1 MRISEKLLLFLS
13 RNPRTDQIAKEQRWI
28 STSDALRLLSESY
41 PQFLHVIRD
50 KRILD
55 FGCGLGFQSVAL
67 AQKGASFVLG
77 VDINEKAL
85 GKARSLSRQMGVD
98 AKVKFEKDLPI
109 IYRDYFDVVISQNS
123 FEHFEEPV
131 KILELMKLALK
142 QNGKLIVSF
151 GPPWFSPYGVHMF
164 FFVKIPWV
172 NILFS
177 EKTVVNVRHLYK
189 NDTAMSY
196 KDLGLNKMTIS
207 KFESIIADSN
217 MEIEYLKYHCVKHV
231 DFLAKIPKLR
241 ELFIN
246 HVTCVMVRKK

>member
-1 MRISEKLLLFLS
+1 
-13 RNPRTDQIAKEQRWI
+13 
-28 STSDALRLLSESY
+28 
-41 PQFLHVIRD
+41 
-50 KRILD
+50 
-55 FGCGLGFQSVAL
+55 
-67 AQKGASFVLG
+67 
-77 VDINEKAL
+77 
-85 GKARSLSRQMGVD
+85 
-98 AKVKFEKDLPI
+98 
-109 IYRDYFDVVISQNS
+109 
-123 FEHFEEPV
+123 
-131 KILELMKLALK
+131 MKLALN
-142 QNGKLIVSF
+142 QNGKLIISF

-196 KDLGLNKMTIS
+196 KELGLNKMTIS

-217 MEIEYLKYHCVKHV
+217 IEIEYLKYRCVKHV

-246 HVTCVMVRKK
+246 HVTCVIVRKK